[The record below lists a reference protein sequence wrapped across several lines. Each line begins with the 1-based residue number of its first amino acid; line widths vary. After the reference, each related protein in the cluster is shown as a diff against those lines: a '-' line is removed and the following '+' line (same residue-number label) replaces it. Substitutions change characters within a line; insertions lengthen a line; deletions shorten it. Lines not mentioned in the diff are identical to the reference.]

1 MAHLVRLIK
10 KMVMF
15 HNSFCLPKSSGQ
27 SICLHQRLAPF
38 CRFLLFMCM
47 NYFGLKGIAF
57 AVLQWLGW
65 IFSWPVGCRMAV
77 GWRFVNIFENTYGLL
92 QVSKMHLLSFIIV
105 RYILLFSINMYQS
118 IFVLSENNKCPTLM
132 KPWARGR
139 LCLWVPSMW
148 QRGIFF
154 RELWKVQ

>member
-1 MAHLVRLIK
+1 
-10 KMVMF
+10 MVMF

-27 SICLHQRLAPF
+27 SICLHQRLAWRLAPF

-65 IFSWPVGCRMAV
+65 LFSWPVGCRMAV

-92 QVSKMHLLSFIIV
+92 QASKIYLLSFIIIC
-105 RYILLFSINMYQS
+105 YILLFSINMYQS
-118 IFVLSENNKCPTLM
+118 IFVLSEKQQVPNIDETLG
-132 KPWARGR
+132 PRTSLPLGAFNVTAGD
-139 LCLWVPSMW
+139 
-148 QRGIFF
+148 FF